1 MGQGQGQRKEV
12 TLSDEEF
19 GELCDK
25 AYEGRTAEVL
35 TAMDQ
40 DRSLATRAWKW
51 GNGTTL
57 LHAGCNGENNPQL
70 IFALLE
76 RGANLHA
83 RDTDRGQNALMLASR
98 KGNRAVCALLLEK
111 GADIRAQDNIG
122 RDSLMLASYKG
133 HVAVCTLLLEQADVH
148 ARDHRGRD
156 ALIWVSYKG
165 NLEVCL
171 LLISRGANLSRTAL
185 DRYGES
191 AYPRL
196 TFHEKEQGRAT
207 MRAAFDIERRWALRW
222 PVMNVM
228 AGCGFCPLAVRLLA
242 LELQRVALSARGE
255 LPPLFILD
263 TPERRR
269 AYVMGQVF
277 GNGGLLRLI
286 VLFL

>member
-1 MGQGQGQRKEV
+1 MGQGQGRE
-12 TLSDEEF
+12 LMSDEEF

-25 AYEGRTAEVL
+25 AYEGKTAEVL
-35 TAMDQ
+35 AAVDQ

-51 GNGTTL
+51 GNGATL
-57 LHAGCNGENNPQL
+57 LIATCNGCHDNPELVQG
-70 IFALLE
+70 LLE
-76 RGANLHA
+76 REANLHA
-83 RDTDRGQNALMLASR
+83 RDTDHGQNALMLASR
-98 KGNRAVCALLLEK
+98 KGNFAICDLLLER
-111 GADIRAQDNIG
+111 GADVHAQDNNG

-171 LLISRGANLSRTAL
+171 LLISHGANLSRTAL

-196 TFHEKEQGRAT
+196 TFHEREQGRAA
-207 MRAAFDIERRWALRW
+207 MRAAFETERRWAFRW

-228 AGCGFCPLAVRLLA
+228 AGCGFRPLAVRLLE
-242 LELQRVALSARGE
+242 LELQRVALSARGG
-255 LPPLFILD
+255 LPPPTVLD

-269 AYVMGQVF
+269 AYFMGQVF
-277 GNGGLLRLI
+277 GNDGLLRLI